1 MAGLIDSLRKQRFN
15 EGDSMIASAAM
26 HPAEAAKRLKDWLEN
41 QINTGMGVS
50 QYDER
55 TGFSYAP
62 LERDQHEAAFNLA
75 GLMETGSMPFA
86 PKSAGGTLGT
96 FIGPK
101 AANWDAKAAA
111 EAAKMLD
118 EGMNPTEVWRMKL
131 MGRMPDKSMFSEI
144 PDNEAFYRGSMGAN
158 SAYANDVYIHPEL
171 YKNYPTLENMRVRET
186 PGGGGSY
193 DPSSWEF
200 TIGTGKDASS
210 TMAHEG
216 QHAIQD
222 IEGWARGGS
231 PENAYIERNLTDLT
245 PLVDPKKIQKSGRTT
260 ATDGPILIVNEDGQL
275 QITDGNHRYAEAL
288 ARGDK
293 TVKTLF
299 DPSFFEG
306 YKGNFDQAII
316 DAPKENYRRLTG
328 EAQARATQDRL
339 NMNMLQRR
347 SNYPLEGGAL
357 GGIPLD
363 QLINRYGG
371 IGPQQGGLLSLLK
384 QQK

>member
-1 MAGLIDSLRKQRFN
+1 MAGLIDSLKKQRFN

-41 QINTGMGVS
+41 QINTGMG
-50 QYDER
+50 QPQLDES
-55 TGFSYAP
+55 TGFY
-62 LERDQHEAAFNLA
+62 RDPTDEQQHEAAFNLA

-118 EGMNPTEVWRMKL
+118 EGMSPTEVWRMKL
-131 MGRMPDKSMFSEI
+131 MGRWPDGKMFSEI
-144 PDNEAFYRGSMGAN
+144 PDNEAVYRGLQGAGD
-158 SAYANDVYIHPEL
+158 AYAGDAYIHPEL
-171 YKNYPTLENMRVRET
+171 YQNYPTLENMRVRET
-186 PGGGGSY
+186 SGGGGSY

-231 PENAYIERNLTDLT
+231 TNQIKRNDW
-245 PLVDPKKIQKSGRTT
+245 PDQYKNDYDKIQAKMVALREEGDLKGVHKLWDE
-260 ATDGPILIVNEDGQL
+260 TDKLS
-275 QITDGNHRYAEAL
+275 REA
-288 ARGDK
+288 
-293 TVKTLF
+293 
-299 DPSFFEG
+299 
-306 YKGNFDQAII
+306 NF
-316 DAPKENYRRLTG
+316 NTYRRLTG

-339 NMNMLQRR
+339 NMDMLQRR
-347 SNYPLEGGAL
+347 SNYPLEGGTL

-371 IGPQQGGLLSLLK
+371 EGPQQGGLLSSLK
-384 QQK
+384 QK

>member
-1 MAGLIDSLRKQRFN
+1 MAGLIDSLKKQRFN

-41 QINTGMGVS
+41 QINTGMGIP
-50 QYDER
+50 QYDES
-55 TGFSYAP
+55 TGFY
-62 LERDQHEAAFNLA
+62 RDPTDEQQHEAAFNLA

-118 EGMNPTEVWRMKL
+118 EGMNPTEVWRMKM
-131 MGRMPDKSMFSEI
+131 MGRMPDNSMFSEI

-171 YKNYPTLENMRVRET
+171 YQNYPTLENMRVRET
-186 PGGGGSY
+186 SGGGGSY

-216 QHAIQD
+216 QHAIQQR
-222 IEGWARGGS
+222 EGWARGGS
-231 PENAYIERNLTDLT
+231 PVSIQFEYAGKQNPNTGSNYTMPEAY
-245 PLVDPKKIQKSGRTT
+245 
-260 ATDGPILIVNEDGQL
+260 
-275 QITDGNHRYAEAL
+275 
-288 ARGDK
+288 
-293 TVKTLF
+293 
-299 DPSFFEG
+299 
-306 YKGNFDQAII
+306 DQAVS
-316 DAPKENYRRLTG
+316 DYKRLTG
-328 EAQARATQDRL
+328 EAQARATQERL
-339 NMNMLQRR
+339 AMDMLQRR
-347 SNYPLEGGAL
+347 SNYPLEGGTL
-357 GGIPLD
+357 GGIQLD

-371 IGPQQGGLLSLLK
+371 EGPQQGGLLNLLK
-384 QQK
+384 K